1 MGALGTY
8 LANARKEQGIDIHD
22 AAQQTRISIH
32 YLKALEEDDFSKLPG
47 EVFVKGFLKN
57 YARFL
62 NLPDSEVMQRYR
74 EARGL
79 QSASTAQ
86 PAEQPAPVC
95 ERSGKNETP
104 LEPFIWAGAIFIAF
118 IILFFISMPDK
129 RDTAALQQGP
139 EKTQDLAHTDAGSST
154 NQTDGKLYLEI
165 FALEDTWA
173 LVRTDSSPQKK
184 AVLRKGE
191 SVIWSASERFILSY
205 GGVGALRIVL
215 NGKELSV
222 NGPRA
227 AVVRDMM
234 ITSTGIVSQNIHI
247 PPQPQV
253 QRPKPQSAQTQDT
266 APAQP
271 EPQSQ
276 PAQTEQSQPA
286 QGM

>member
-8 LANARKEQGIDIHD
+8 LANARKEQGLDLHD

-62 NLPDSEVMQRYR
+62 NLPESEVMQRYK

-79 QSASTAQ
+79 QPASTAQ
-86 PAEQPAPVC
+86 PAEQPEPVC
-95 ERSGKNETP
+95 ERSGRRETP

-118 IILFFISMPDK
+118 IILFFTSMPDK
-129 RDTAALQQGP
+129 RNTAALNRGP
-139 EKTQDLAHTDAGSST
+139 DKTQGIAHTGAEPST
-154 NQTDGKLYLEI
+154 EHADGKLYLEI

-205 GGVGALRIVL
+205 GGVGTLRLVL
-215 NGKELSV
+215 NGRELSV

-234 ITSTGIVSQNIHI
+234 INSTGIVSQNIHI

-253 QRPKPQSAQTQDT
+253 QRPKPQ
-266 APAQP
+266 PAQAQEAAATKP

-276 PAQTEQSQPA
+276 PAQTEQPQPD